1 MNPAPSV
8 GTSADAAA
16 SKTHPQMR
24 GSGRETRGFSYILV
38 GPPPGPMETGTSA
51 RATRDLPDNSMKRRA
66 FLGAATAGIGGIA
79 LAQVPS
85 LPEAIRKLRPMTDG
99 VHPITGD
106 ERRARIE
113 KARGL
118 MRDHKIG
125 AIYME
130 RGSSMFYFT
139 GTRQVYGLVLP
150 ARGELLWVVP
160 AAEEQSV
167 HDVSKLGGDVST
179 FPESDEP
186 FRSIAEALKDRGG
199 AAGSVGLEEQVRF
212 SLFEGIRKEA
222 PSLEFVNGDTVTA
235 GCRMIKSKTEI
246 ALMQRAADVTIEAYR
261 AGLATL
267 REGMSPGELSGN
279 IAAAYRALGF
289 QGNAAVSFGVNTA
302 FPHGS
307 IQAQRLREGDM
318 ILIDDGC
325 SVDGY
330 QSDITRAVVFGKP
343 SARQREIWTLERK
356 AQDAALAAAR
366 PGATCESVDAAARKV
381 ITDAGLGPDY
391 KVPGLP
397 HRTGHGIGLDIH
409 EWTYLVRG
417 NKTRLEPGMCFSDEP
432 MIVAGEFG
440 VRLEDCMYITEDGVR
455 TFSKQ
460 SPAIDQPFG

>member
-1 MNPAPSV
+1 MPGEHQQKPTQAGMPVPRRTFLAV
-8 GTSADAAA
+8 G
-16 SKTHPQMR
+16 
-24 GSGRETRGFSYILV
+24 
-38 GPPPGPMETGTSA
+38 
-51 RATRDLPDNSMKRRA
+51 
-66 FLGAATAGIGGIA
+66 LGHLA
-79 LAQVPS
+79 LAQVPD
-85 LPEAIRKLRPMTDG
+85 AIRNLRPMTDG
-99 VHPITGD
+99 VHPITLD

-113 KARGL
+113 KARRL
-118 MRDHKIG
+118 MHDHKIG
-125 AIYME
+125 AVFME

-139 GTRQVYGLVLP
+139 GTRQVYGLLLP
-150 ARGELLWVVP
+150 ARGELGWIVP
-160 AAEEQSV
+160 ATEEQRA
-167 HDVSKLGGDVST
+167 HDASKLGGDVIA
-179 FPESDEP
+179 FPESDGP
-186 FRSIAEALKDRGG
+186 FRSIAKALKDRG
-199 AAGSVGLEEQVRF
+199 AAAARVGLEEQVRF
-212 SLFEGIRKEA
+212 SLFDGVRKEL
-222 PSLEFVNGDTVTA
+222 PSVEFVNGDVVTA
-235 GCRMIKSKTEI
+235 GCRVVKSKAEL

-267 REGMSPGELSGN
+267 HEGMSPGELSGN

-307 IQAQRLREGDM
+307 IQAQKLREGDM

-381 ITDAGLGPDY
+381 ITDAGLGPGY